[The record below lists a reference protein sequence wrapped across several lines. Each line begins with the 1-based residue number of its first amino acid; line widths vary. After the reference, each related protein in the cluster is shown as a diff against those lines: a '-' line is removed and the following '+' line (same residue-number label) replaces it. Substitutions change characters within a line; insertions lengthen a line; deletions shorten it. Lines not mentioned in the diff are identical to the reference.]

1 VSALPPEAVPPA
13 RTICRNIRSRAPDLP
28 LIVGLWD
35 PDSDLTKPRQRL
47 EAAGAGHLAVTFAE
61 CVATL
66 DAMAAALN
74 SAPGHPQAPSGA
86 AKAEPSTSPTTT
98 ATRRS
103 ALLHS

>member
-1 VSALPPEAVPPA
+1 M
-13 RTICRNIRSRAPDLP
+13 
-28 LIVGLWD
+28 GLWD

-74 SAPGHPQAPSGA
+74 SAPGHPQGPSGA
-86 AKAEPSTSPTTT
+86 AKAESSTSPTTP